1 MTTPIHHDV
10 ARRHDFVLLFDVTDG
25 NPNGDPDAGNQPRTD
40 PETMQGLVTDVAI
53 KRKVRDWVHALKGD
67 EAHYKIYV
75 LGDGEAL
82 NDKHQRAYTDLGM
95 TSQGKKQPRGDID
108 KAREWMCKNFFDVR
122 TFGAV
127 MTTGVNAGQVRGP
140 VQLTFARSIDPIT
153 PLDISITRVAV
164 TRAEDAEIAVA
175 DDGTAKGKT
184 TEMGRKAIVPYAL
197 YRVNGFFNPHFAR
210 QTGFNDADLA
220 LLWQALMLMWD
231 FDRSAARG
239 LMTCRGLY
247 VFSHTSPLGD
257 APAHTLFDRITVQ
270 RRAVV
275 AVPRTFADY
284 NVAVDTTSMPE
295 KVSFTSLLG

>member
-1 MTTPIHHDV
+1 MTTPIHYDV

-67 EAHYKIYV
+67 EARYKIYV

-108 KAREWMCKNFFDVR
+108 KARVWMCENFFDVR

-197 YRVNGFFNPHFAR
+197 YRVNGFFNPHFAQ

-239 LMTCRGLY
+239 MMTCRGLY